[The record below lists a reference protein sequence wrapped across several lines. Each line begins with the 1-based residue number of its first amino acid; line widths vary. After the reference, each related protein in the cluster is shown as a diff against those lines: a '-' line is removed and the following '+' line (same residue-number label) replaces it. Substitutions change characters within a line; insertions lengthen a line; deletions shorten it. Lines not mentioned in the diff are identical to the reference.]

1 MIAKHL
7 ILPNGSINDN
17 EVSHHPMIW
26 IFLFSGGLRF
36 SNLYAKHIGIWSFS
50 GPYFP
55 AFGLN
60 TQIDTINLVSEFK
73 NKYQKILTKRNS
85 VFEHFLAVN
94 TIRVLKIKNKT
105 LLI

>member
-1 MIAKHL
+1 MK
-7 ILPNGSINDN
+7 G
-17 EVSHHPMIW
+17 VYIW
-26 IFLFSGGLRF
+26 IFAGS
-36 SNLYAKHIGIWSFS
+36 
-50 GPYFP
+50 YFP

-94 TIRVLKIKNKT
+94 TIRVFKIKNKT